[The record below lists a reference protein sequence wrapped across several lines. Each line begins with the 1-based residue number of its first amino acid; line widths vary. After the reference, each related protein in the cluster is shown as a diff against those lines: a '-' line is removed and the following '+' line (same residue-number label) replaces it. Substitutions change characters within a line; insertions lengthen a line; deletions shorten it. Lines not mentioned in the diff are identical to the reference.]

1 MMVRSSSGRSATV
14 ASRAALALLL
24 ASGLV
29 HAAEAPDAPSSSDL
43 PAALVSPE
51 IEAPYQVARERPRQ
65 IRTLDPAIFT
75 DISPLTVPDVG
86 IRLPP
91 DQQE

>member
-1 MMVRSSSGRSATV
+1 VLQAD
-14 ASRAALALLL
+14 
-24 ASGLV
+24 
-29 HAAEAPDAPSSSDL
+29 EAPDASASAGI

-51 IEAPYQVARERPRQ
+51 VEAPYEVARERTRQ

-86 IRLPP
+86 IRLPA

>member
-1 MMVRSSSGRSATV
+1 MKNLFYAFIKSIATAIDEKSPYTGGHINRVVDLTMMI
-14 ASRAALALLL
+14 
-24 ASGLV
+24 
-29 HAAEAPDAPSSSDL
+29 AEKIRMEL
-43 PAALVSPE
+43 
-51 IEAPYQVARERPRQ
+51 EAPYEVARERTRQ

-86 IRLPP
+86 IRLPA